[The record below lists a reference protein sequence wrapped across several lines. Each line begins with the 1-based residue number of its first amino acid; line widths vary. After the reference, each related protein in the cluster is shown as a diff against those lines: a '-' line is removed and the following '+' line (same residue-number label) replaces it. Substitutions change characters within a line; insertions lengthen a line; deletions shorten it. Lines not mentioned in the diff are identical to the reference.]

1 MLGSPHAPYRQQNTP
16 QDAQKHRPARPQRA
30 TWRIVLPPYG
40 EPLSDASTPAAD
52 VFRILLDT
60 PHDKSSP
67 CPMTMTPVL
76 PGRKLVAS
84 RTARCFLPPSPLAR
98 FAHFKACVPWVMA
111 PPAGKAAATSTVS
124 ANSGSE
130 APRVLALFVRSSMRW
145 GHCVVQA
152 TPSAIN
158 SLYVLGIAP
167 SATAARSHATH
178 AFIASGARAARSFIL
193 PRLVLS

>member
-1 MLGSPHAPYRQQNTP
+1 MRRIGSRIPRRMRKNTVQQGRSGRRGESSSP
-16 QDAQKHRPARPQRA
+16 Q
-30 TWRIVLPPYG
+30 YG

-76 PGRKLVAS
+76 PGRKLMAS

-98 FAHFKACVPWVMA
+98 FAHFKACVPWGMA

-130 APRVLALFVRSSMRW
+130 APRVLALFVRSSM
-145 GHCVVQA
+145 Q
-152 TPSAIN
+152 
-158 SLYVLGIAP
+158 
-167 SATAARSHATH
+167 
-178 AFIASGARAARSFIL
+178 
-193 PRLVLS
+193 